1 MFCEASGSMVPK
13 DKAVKRFLVRNI
25 VESAAIRDLQESCV
39 YDCECATLEKKHPP
53 CAAPAATRARP
64 RFVRAIDRGRHR

>member
-1 MFCEASGSMVPK
+1 MVPK

-39 YDCECATLEKKHPP
+39 FDCEFATLEKIPP
-53 CAAPAATRARP
+53 RRAAPRAMRE
-64 RFVRAIDRGRHR
+64 H